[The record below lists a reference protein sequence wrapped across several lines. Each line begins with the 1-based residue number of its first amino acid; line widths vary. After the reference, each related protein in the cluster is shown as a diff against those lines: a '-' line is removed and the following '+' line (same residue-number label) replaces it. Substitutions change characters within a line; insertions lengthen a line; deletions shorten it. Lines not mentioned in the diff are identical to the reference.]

1 MARGPSNVGISGLA
15 HAALWRGVPA
25 AAVLALIVISGLF
38 GLGYA
43 RAQVEREVYRDRLL
57 ELTAR
62 YDRLV
67 DRYNDAVRRT
77 ALTELIVG
85 EDRSL
90 AVGVR
95 TAAGETERI
104 ETPYDASREIYV
116 DYAILDGR
124 VWIRR
129 VFDDNTPPSRATLID
144 PELAR
149 IDWDALGERSLGQAV
164 YRSLEPGRWVID
176 VTGSGALGL
185 RPAGPDESVSLG
197 EAPQIRRFR
206 SIEQEARAAAESVTW
221 IDALSRL
228 LGF

>member
-1 MARGPSNVGISGLA
+1 VARTPTSVGISGLA

-25 AAVLALIVISGLF
+25 AAILALTIVSGMF

-43 RAQVEREVYRDRLL
+43 RARVEREVYRDRLA
-57 ELTAR
+57 ELTTR
-62 YDRLV
+62 YDNLTT
-67 DRYNDAVRRT
+67 RYNDAVRRT

-95 TAAGETERI
+95 TAAGDAERI

-116 DYAILDGR
+116 DYAIIEGR

-129 VFDDNTPPSRATLID
+129 VFDDATPPSEATLID
-144 PELAR
+144 PELAQIR
-149 IDWDALGERSLGQAV
+149 WDALGERSLGQAV

-185 RPAGPDESVSLG
+185 RRATANERVTLAD
-197 EAPQIRRFR
+197 APQIRRFDA
-206 SIEQEARAAAESVTW
+206 IEREARAAAEGVTW
-221 IDALSRL
+221 FDALRRI
-228 LGF
+228 LGL